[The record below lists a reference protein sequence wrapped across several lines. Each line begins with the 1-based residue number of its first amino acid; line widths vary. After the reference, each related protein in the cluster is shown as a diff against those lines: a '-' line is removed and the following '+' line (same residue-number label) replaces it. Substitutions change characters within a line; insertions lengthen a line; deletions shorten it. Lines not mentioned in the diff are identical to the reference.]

1 MAVKK
6 DEPAKSWEQQKVR
19 VKLFKDTERY
29 KDDVTA
35 VVNGKVWRIQRG
47 VEVELPL
54 YVWKVIQRGMEQDF
68 QTASLI
74 QAEEESYKRKEKD
87 FT

>member
-1 MAVKK
+1 MAAKK
-6 DEPAKSWEQQKVR
+6 ETPKSWENQTVK

-29 KDDVTA
+29 KDDVTV

-47 VEVELPL
+47 KEVDLPMF
-54 YVWKVIQRGMEQDF
+54 VWKVVEKGLAQDF

-74 QAEEESYKRKEKD
+74 QAEEESFKSKEKD

>member
-1 MAVKK
+1 MAAKT
-6 DEPAKSWEQQKVR
+6 ETPKSWEHQKVK

-29 KDDVTA
+29 KDDVTV

-47 VEVELPL
+47 VEVELPM
-54 YVWKVIQRGMEQDF
+54 YVWKVVEKGLAQDF
-68 QTASLI
+68 QTATLI
-74 QAEEESYKRKEKD
+74 QAEEESFKKKEKD